1 MPTCVEWIYRITLSL
16 TIENV
21 FGEENGIGSSLIMSM
36 RVAAW
41 RLSAK
46 RTHGRPALD
55 QLAFARS
62 IVQGIVGTFGT
73 EEMTKSEP
81 GGNILG
87 PKRGQC
93 HVRKEPLETSV
104 KLATLHYKTIVLLF
118 ITFPIHKY
126 GKVQNDFCDVY
137 CSYYIFVYV
146 TFCHCGHYD
155 HMTNHCRR
163 NSRF

>member
-73 EEMTKSEP
+73 EEMT
-81 GGNILG
+81 
-87 PKRGQC
+87 
-93 HVRKEPLETSV
+93 V
-104 KLATLHYKTIVLLF
+104 
-118 ITFPIHKY
+118 
-126 GKVQNDFCDVY
+126 
-137 CSYYIFVYV
+137 
-146 TFCHCGHYD
+146 
-155 HMTNHCRR
+155 
-163 NSRF
+163 